1 VRIHELENESDN
13 CFRKALADLF
23 NVPNPDPIMVMKW
36 KEIYDRVEIA
46 VDKCEDVANVI
57 ESVVVKYA

>member
-1 VRIHELENESDN
+1 MEHGFARPLLERVRAKFAEQHHRIVIELPP
-13 CFRKALADLF
+13 ADR
-23 NVPNPDPIMVMKW
+23 I
-36 KEIYDRVEIA
+36 EIA